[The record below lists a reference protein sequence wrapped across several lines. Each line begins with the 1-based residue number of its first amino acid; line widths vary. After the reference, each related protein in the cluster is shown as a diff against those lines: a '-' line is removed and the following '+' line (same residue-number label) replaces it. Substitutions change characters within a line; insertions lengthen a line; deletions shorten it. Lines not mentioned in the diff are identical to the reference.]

1 MSEVAN
7 VRSIDAIE
15 RFRSALIVFLEKGK
29 VTIDDVGNDVKKLR
43 YWLEHDR
50 IPHWQLE
57 LKKRLRKL
65 DEAKHELMTARL
77 SDYTEDTMLQQ
88 MAVNRAKRALEEA
101 ERKLKTVKHWI
112 REFDSVVMPV
122 AKQLSRM
129 DALLSARLPKGV
141 AYLRETVRLLD
152 SYGRINNPIAGGGAP
167 SVSRGTEPET
177 AAPGET
183 EEKPEEESE

>member
-1 MSEVAN
+1 MSDIAN

-29 VTIDDVGNDVKKLR
+29 VAVDEVGSDVKKTR

-50 IPHWQLE
+50 IPYWTLQI
-57 LKKRLRKL
+57 KKRLRKL

-88 MAVNRAKRALEEA
+88 MAVNRAKAAFEEA
-101 ERKLKTVKHWI
+101 ERKLKTVKNWI

-122 AKQLSRM
+122 AKQLAKIE
-129 DALLSARLPKGV
+129 ALLNGRMPKAV
-141 AYLRETVRLLD
+141 AYLHETTRLLD
-152 SYGRINNPIAGGGAP
+152 AYARVSNPIGGPGEA
-167 SVSRGTEPET
+167 SMARSSEPESEGS
-177 AAPGET
+177 GE
-183 EEKPEEESE
+183 EEPKEESE